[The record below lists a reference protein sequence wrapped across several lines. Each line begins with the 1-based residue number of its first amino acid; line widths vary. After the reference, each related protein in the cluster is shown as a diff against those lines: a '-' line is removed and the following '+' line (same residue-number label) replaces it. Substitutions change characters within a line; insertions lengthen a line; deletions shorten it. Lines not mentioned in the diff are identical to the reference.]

1 MTFVGSAAVQGSRLE
16 MLVSLALG
24 LEEIPRD
31 HGGKTLEG
39 MGVGYRGIYRHKRKL
54 AKKKKVLKLGR

>member
-1 MTFVGSAAVQGSRLE
+1 

-31 HGGKTLEG
+31 HGGKTQEG